1 MYSIIIKG
9 FFPAGEIENAP
20 CVGICQHNK
29 QKCYEDDQCADF
41 DKGWPL
47 NQIEYGPPCVGI
59 CQYMRENNLP
69 IPEYEYPLQNTNNI
83 HEKNSIPFCSELK

>member
-29 QKCYEDDQCADF
+29 QKCDEDEQCVEY
-41 DKGWPL
+41 DKGTHCSKIRKKCNL
-47 NQIEYGPPCVGI
+47 GI
-59 CQYMRENNLP
+59 P
-69 IPEYEYPLQNTNNI
+69 
-83 HEKNSIPFCSELK
+83 